1 MEWSLENWKQRVSYQ
16 SGLLAL
22 SCTLAATLLVATQ
35 YVTKPIIEMRIQED
49 QNILLGEVLDGQP
62 FANQVF
68 SEGQVFSIEGS
79 EYHYFMV
86 RDAQGNLIS
95 YVIKGEQEG
104 YSGKIQFLVGVGL
117 DQQISGV
124 RIISHTETPGLGDK
138 IERAKS
144 DWVLSFNGLS
154 LANTQ
159 GWRVKKDGGD
169 FDQFSGA
176 TITPRAVVKG
186 VHQALKGLAQEVG
199 NE

>member
-1 MEWSLENWKQRVSYQ
+1 MDLSLENWKQKVSYQ

-22 SCTLAATLLVATQ
+22 SCTLAALLLVGMK
-35 YVTKPIIEMRIQED
+35 YVTQPIIEVRIQED
-49 QNILLGEVLDGQP
+49 QNALLEEILNGQP
-62 FANQVF
+62 FSNQVF
-68 SEGQVFSIEGS
+68 AEGQAFSIEGN
-79 EYHYFMV
+79 EYHYFIV
-86 RDAQGNLIS
+86 RDSKGNIIS

-104 YSGKIQFLVGVGL
+104 YSGKIQFLVGVNL
-117 DQQISGV
+117 AQQISGV

-144 DWVLSFNGLS
+144 DWVLSFNGRSLS
-154 LANTQ
+154 NTQ
-159 GWRVKKDGGD
+159 GWKVTKDGGE

-186 VHQALKGLAQEVG
+186 VHNALKGLRLEID